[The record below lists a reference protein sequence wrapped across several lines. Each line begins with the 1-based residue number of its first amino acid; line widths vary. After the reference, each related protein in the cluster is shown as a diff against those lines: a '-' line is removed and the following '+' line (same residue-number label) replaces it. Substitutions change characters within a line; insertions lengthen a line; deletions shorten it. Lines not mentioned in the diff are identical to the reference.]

1 MDARADLL
9 TVVALTVA
17 VVAVSSSG
25 PLVVLAA
32 VPALA
37 VAFWRNALAAGL
49 LWPVALVRHRGEI
62 AALGPGGVA
71 RSAAAGLALAVHFGT
86 WMSALTLTS
95 VATATALVCTQPV
108 WAGLLAAATGRP
120 LDRRTWLGVAVAVT
134 GAALATGGDV
144 TVSGRAVLGDLLA
157 LAGGMAGAVYVTLG
171 QRVRQQV
178 STTTYTALC
187 YGTCAAALF
196 VAVAAT
202 GAPLAGYPPASWVAI
217 GLLTVGPQFLGH
229 SLFNFTLRRLSA
241 TVVSVV
247 ALLEVPGT
255 AALAL
260 LLLGQAPAT
269 ATLPGMVVLVVGVAV
284 AATGA
289 RPEPGEAPE
298 AGRSGPA
305 GRTGASTD
313 PVAP

>member
-1 MDARADLL
+1 MDARANLL
-9 TVVALTVA
+9 TVVALAVA

-49 LWPVALVRHRGEI
+49 LWPVALVRHRREI
-62 AALGPGGVA
+62 GALGAGGVA

-86 WMSALTLTS
+86 WMSALMLTS

-108 WAGLLAAATGRP
+108 WAGLLAAVSGRP
-120 LDRRTWLGVAVAVT
+120 LGRRTWLGIAVAVA

-144 TVSGRAVLGDLLA
+144 TVSGRAVVGDLLA

-196 VAVAAT
+196 LAVVT
-202 GAPLAGYPPASWVAI
+202 THAPLGGYPPASWVAI
-217 GLLTVGPQFLGH
+217 GLLTLGPQFLGH

-247 ALLEVPGT
+247 ALLEVPG
-255 AALAL
+255 AAVLAL
-260 LLLGQAPAT
+260 LLVGQAPAA

-284 AATGA
+284 AVTGA
-289 RPEPGEAPE
+289 RPEPGDGAG

-305 GRTGASTD
+305 GRAGVSSG
-313 PVAP
+313 PVVP